1 MPNAIHAGTTPRHS
15 SAYDARRT
23 TNDNRRG
30 PLQHTTRTTLARRA
44 KRTSACRWNDTRAC
58 GVNISG
64 PAPTFGASMTT
75 CPSLVLCADSGENCV
90 AVSSLRRGGNDSK
103 HSTDIL
109 GDGVGAICLCTCRIH
124 SPLHSC
130 SSWQNAINHRI
141 APHACIMS
149 MTRKSV
155 RTPTYAYL
163 SACVLPLPL
172 VLVCR

>member
-1 MPNAIHAGTTPRHS
+1 MDRLSLGSLHVGPTDSEYGFTPFGSTPASTGWLAGR
-15 SAYDARRT
+15 
-23 TNDNRRG
+23 
-30 PLQHTTRTTLARRA
+30 
-44 KRTSACRWNDTRAC
+44 SACRWNDTRAC